1 VGGGAIA
8 ACRARPVGQDG
19 RVTTSHPSG
28 RTVVAEADA
37 AQRGEIYR
45 LRHDVYAVEL
55 GQHAVQPS
63 GRLTDRLDAVNR
75 YLVATRDGELA
86 AFVSITPPQP
96 LGFSVDKYFERSV
109 VPFDLDDHTY
119 EIRLLTVLERFRDT
133 DLAATLMVAAYRWIE
148 SRGGR
153 TVVAIGRD
161 GVVPMYVRGG
171 MRPTGLMTTSGAVT
185 FELMHADVA
194 EVRAAFDA
202 LEPVVAAIEHAVEWR
217 LHVPLRRPAACF
229 HGGVSFEA
237 VGVGLDDL
245 ARHRSVVNADV
256 LDAWFPPAPGVLQ
269 ALHDELP
276 WLLRTSPP
284 VDCAGLVAAVAAA
297 RGIDSASVLAGAGSS
312 DLIFR
317 ALPRWLDRSSRVVLL
332 DPTYGEYAHVLEKV
346 VGCRVERLPLHRHD
360 GYRPDL
366 AALLELVAS
375 GPDLVVLVNPNSPT
389 GQVLTVDEIDAVLQ
403 AAPPSTRV
411 WVDETYV
418 DFVGETVEAL
428 VPRHDHLIVC
438 KSMSKAYA
446 LSGARVAYLAAAPHQ
461 LEELR
466 ALTPPWVVGLVSQ
479 VAAVRA
485 LQAPE
490 YYRARWDET
499 HVLRERLTG
508 DLRALGW
515 DVVDGCAGF
524 VLAHLPDDGP
534 TAAQLVASAQQ
545 QGVYLRDAAVMGRTL
560 GDRAVRVA
568 VKDAQANAR
577 IVQVVAGL
585 GSSHA

>member
-1 VGGGAIA
+1 MTT
-8 ACRARPVGQDG
+8 ARP
-19 RVTTSHPSG
+19 RPS
-28 RTVVAEADA
+28 TVVAEADA
-37 AQRGEIYR
+37 AQREAIYR
-45 LRHDVYAVEL
+45 IRHDVYAVEL
-55 GQHAVQPS
+55 GQHPVNTA
-63 GRLTDRLDAVNR
+63 GRLTDRLDDVNR
-75 YLVATRDGELA
+75 FLVALRDGEVA
-86 AFVSITPPQP
+86 AFVSITPPGP
-96 LGFSVDKYFERSV
+96 LGYSVEKYFER
-109 VPFDLDDHTY
+109 PEMPLDLDGGTY
-119 EIRLLTVLERFRDT
+119 EIRLLTVLEQHRDT

-148 SRGGR
+148 ARGGR

-161 GVVPMYVRGG
+161 EVTPMYVRGG
-171 MRPTGLMTTSGAVT
+171 MRRTGLTTTSGAVT

-202 LEPVVAAIEHAVEWR
+202 LESVVAAIERAVDWR
-217 LHVPLRRPAACF
+217 LHVPLRKPAACF

-245 ARHRSVVNADV
+245 GRHRDVVNADV
-256 LDAWFPPAPGVLQ
+256 LDAWFPPAPAVLD

-284 VDCAGLVAAVAAA
+284 VDCAGLVAAVATA
-297 RGIDSASVLAGAGSS
+297 RGLDAGCVLPGAGSS

-317 ALPRWLDRSSRVVLL
+317 ALTRWLDRSSRVVLL

-346 VGCRVERLPLHRHD
+346 VGCRVERLPLERSD
-360 GYRPDL
+360 DYRPDL
-366 AALLELVAS
+366 AALVDLVAS

-389 GQVLTVDEIDAVLQ
+389 GQVLTVDEVDLLLR

-418 DFVGETVEAL
+418 DFAGQSVEPL
-428 VPRHDHLIVC
+428 IRRHDHLVVC

-446 LSGARVAYLAAAPHQ
+446 LSGARVAYLAAASHQ

-466 ALTPPWVVGLVSQ
+466 SITPPWVVGLVSQ

-485 LQAPE
+485 LQSPG
-490 YYRARWDET
+490 YYRDRWDET
-499 HVLRERLTG
+499 HGLRRQLTV
-508 DLRALGW
+508 DLRGLGW

-524 VLAHLPDDGP
+524 VLAHLPDEGP
-534 TAAQLVASAQQ
+534 TAAQLVAGAREH
-545 QGVYLRDAAVMGRTL
+545 GVFLRDAAGMGRTL

-568 VKDAQANAR
+568 VKDADSQRR
-577 IVQVVAGL
+577 IVQVVDSVQRSWPLARTP
-585 GSSHA
+585 